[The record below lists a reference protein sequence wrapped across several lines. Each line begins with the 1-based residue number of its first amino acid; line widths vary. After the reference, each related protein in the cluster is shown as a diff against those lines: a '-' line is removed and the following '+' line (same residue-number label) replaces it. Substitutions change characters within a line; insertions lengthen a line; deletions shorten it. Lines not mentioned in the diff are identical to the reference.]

1 MKMHVLSFEAFL
13 EAQLQAVI
21 DKCYPLAWKENSITE
36 NLGMELRSNF
46 KTVSLVGCQYPLVL
60 AWEFYKLSGTPE
72 YDHGDIGI
80 LVKRKLPDG
89 ETLEGA
95 GFLEAKIREVKSG
108 RFKVPPKQSK
118 RILTRSPR
126 TQLLLYDQNPV
137 PVLDYLPDAGP
148 WNWYPYSDH
157 DSRRSPV
164 SHGPVLPFDL
174 AIAIGQFDGSLYRY
188 CHSFAQ
194 QFTRRYFNLLD
205 LESHGNRHG
214 ERLSRKVPGTQD
226 HHGSQDSLKI

>member
-1 MKMHVLSFEAFL
+1 
-13 EAQLQAVI
+13 
-21 DKCYPLAWKENSITE
+21 LAS
-36 NLGMELRSNF
+36 
-46 KTVSLVGCQYPLVL
+46 QYPLTL

-89 ETLEGA
+89 RSIEGA

-108 RFKVPPKQSK
+108 RFKIPPKQSK

-126 TQLLLYDQNPV
+126 TQLLLYDHNPV
-137 PVLDYLPDAGP
+137 PVLDYLPDSGP
-148 WNWYPYSDH
+148 WNWYRYSD
-157 DSRRSPV
+157 SRSPV

-205 LESHGNRHG
+205 LDFRTKAIETVKGLPGKFQSPRIILVL
-214 ERLSRKVPGTQD
+214 RIASRPENLPEEVRQMSNSIAPLNDMPRCRPSKLVI
-226 HHGSQDSLKI
+226 K